1 MMQVHYRPLE
11 HSRNEVNEQKKQ
23 RLGRR
28 QRSNMWMGRRNI
40 PKRLMI
46 SAAFIIVILGLMLI
60 ISRENENGKDKEM
73 TNLEFFQSL
82 DYEDGLNTV
91 VQILNR
97 FPVQYAA
104 TLGQDGNPQVR
115 PIEFKFEENG
125 VLYFDTVTYYDS
137 YAELR
142 EHPYIQLC
150 VCDSETM
157 TYIRLGGKVN
167 FTDDEE
173 VINRCFEESTILTSQ
188 FGSNRDVVIGYY
200 LTEVWAEFRSFSE
213 GLSGRTYS
221 LKNMYD
227 TDVTKE

>member
-1 MMQVHYRPLE
+1 ME
-11 HSRNEVNEQKKQ
+11 
-23 RLGRR
+23 
-28 QRSNMWMGRRNI
+28 RRNI
-40 PKRLMI
+40 PKRLII
-46 SAAFIIVILGLMLI
+46 SVAFIIVILGLMLI
-60 ISRENENGKDKEM
+60 ISHKNENGGDKEM
-73 TNLEFFQSL
+73 SNLEFFQSL

-104 TLGQDGNPQVR
+104 TLGQDGKPQVR

-137 YAELR
+137 YAELQ
-142 EHPYIQLC
+142 EQPYIQLC
-150 VCDSETM
+150 VCDPETM

-188 FGSNRDVVIGYY
+188 FGTNRDVVIGYY
-200 LTEVWAEFRSFSE
+200 LTEVWAEFNSFSE
-213 GLSGRTYS
+213 GLSRRTYS

-227 TDVTKE
+227 TAVKEE

>member
-1 MMQVHYRPLE
+1 MKRT
-11 HSRNEVNEQKKQ
+11 
-23 RLGRR
+23 
-28 QRSNMWMGRRNI
+28 NI
-40 PKRLMI
+40 TKRI
-46 SAAFIIVILGLMLI
+46 IIGIAFVIVILVLMLVI
-60 ISRENENGKDKEM
+60 TRKNENGKEKEM
-73 TNLEFFQSL
+73 SNLEFFQSL
-82 DYEDGLNTV
+82 DYEDGLDTV

-125 VLYFDTVTYYDS
+125 VLYFDTVIYYAS
-137 YAELR
+137 YAELQ

-150 VCDSETM
+150 VCDPETM

-167 FTDDEE
+167 FTDDET
-173 VINRCFEESTILTSQ
+173 VINRCFDESTILTSQ

-200 LTEVWAEFRSFSE
+200 LTEVWAEFNSFSE
-213 GLSGRTYS
+213 GLSGKTYS

-227 TDVTKE
+227 SNGTED

>member
-1 MMQVHYRPLE
+1 ME
-11 HSRNEVNEQKKQ
+11 WK
-23 RLGRR
+23 
-28 QRSNMWMGRRNI
+28 NI
-40 PKRLMI
+40 PKRLI
-46 SAAFIIVILGLMLI
+46 VSAVFVIVILGLMLV
-60 ISRENENGKDKEM
+60 ISCENENGKDKEM
-73 TNLEFFQSL
+73 TNLAFFQSL
-82 DYEDGLNTV
+82 DYEDGINTI

-137 YAELR
+137 YKELQ

-150 VCDSETM
+150 VCDPETM

-167 FTDDEE
+167 FTDDES

-188 FGSNRDVVIGYY
+188 FGTNRDVVIGYY
-200 LTEVWAEFRSFSE
+200 LTEVWAEFNSFSE
-213 GLSGRTYS
+213 GLSGRTYT

-227 TDVTKE
+227 SAVTED

>member
-1 MMQVHYRPLE
+1 MFALSY
-11 HSRNEVNEQKKQ
+11 
-23 RLGRR
+23 
-28 QRSNMWMGRRNI
+28 
-40 PKRLMI
+40 
-46 SAAFIIVILGLMLI
+46 
-60 ISRENENGKDKEM
+60 ENENGKEKEM
-73 TNLEFFQSL
+73 SNLEFFESL
-82 DYEDGLNTV
+82 DYEDGIDTI

-137 YAELR
+137 YKELQ

-188 FGSNRDVVIGYY
+188 FGTNRDVVIGYY
-200 LTEVWAEFRSFSE
+200 LTEVWAEFNSFSE
-213 GLSGRTYS
+213 ELSGRTYT
-221 LKNMYD
+221 LKNEYD
-227 TDVTKE
+227 